1 MAIDGGKRRMNTRC
15 GQPDQLRDLVVTHTT
30 WIRASV
36 YARSINDTSL
46 WPGLATTTTIP
57 NTEIYPD
64 YYYYYYYFFRF
75 IAVALVT
82 LARFPRWLAL

>member
-1 MAIDGGKRRMNTRC
+1 MNTRC
-15 GQPDQLRDLVVTHTT
+15 GQLDQLCDLVVTHTP
-30 WIRASV
+30 WIHVRTRAIDQRYIS
-36 YARSINDTSL
+36 AQ
-46 WPGLATTTTIP
+46 GLATTTIP
-57 NTEIYPD
+57 NGIYPD

>member
-1 MAIDGGKRRMNTRC
+1 MNTRC
-15 GQPDQLRDLVVTHTT
+15 GQPDQLRDLVVTHTR

-36 YARSINDTSL
+36 HARSINNTSL
-46 WPGLATTTTIP
+46 PASTTTIP
-57 NTEIYPD
+57 NGIYPD
-64 YYYYYYYFFRF
+64 YYYYYYYSFRF